1 MNIKKSITVV
11 VPSEL
16 VYAFD
21 ADHTPIFVLTRER
34 GRIVAR
40 PEVEYS
46 SLKPCTSLK
55 HDYRNGYMSGVV
67 DGYEDGYR
75 QGFNDGQQN
84 EEFNPCY
91 RAKHW
96 LVSDQNYIEPECTG
110 DCRGCRYYD
119 ETFDLCSYKT

>member
-1 MNIKKSITVV
+1 MNIRKSITVV

-21 ADHTPIFVLTRER
+21 ADHTPIFILTRER

-46 SLKPCTSLK
+46 SLKPCTGLK
-55 HDYRNGYMSGVV
+55 HDYRNGYVSGVV
-67 DGYEDGYR
+67 EGYEDGYR

-91 RAKHW
+91 RAKPW